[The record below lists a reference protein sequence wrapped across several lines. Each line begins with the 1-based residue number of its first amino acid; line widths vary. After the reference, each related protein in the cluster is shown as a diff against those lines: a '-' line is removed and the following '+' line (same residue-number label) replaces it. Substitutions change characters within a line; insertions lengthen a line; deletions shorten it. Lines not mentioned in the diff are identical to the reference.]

1 LEEKV
6 MDRRKK
12 DYELN
17 CSFYTKLENL
27 RDQINGGRWKLD
39 VES

>member
-1 LEEKV
+1 

-12 DYELN
+12 DYELK

-27 RDQINGGRWKLD
+27 RDQRNGGGWKPD